1 MACRRGKVM
10 RFRTAVV
17 WSLVVA
23 LMVVGASGA
32 VAGQGDASDA
42 GDTDD
47 ACDEVLTN
55 RTDGEPGEELA
66 GAIGEQESAIDSEL
80 GDRRF
85 EARLRNASTDAERAE
100 VVASELDRLRT
111 HADALEAC
119 AAFLHNE
126 NDAGDLSDEA
136 LREQERALAVR
147 ANATADRVNE
157 TAAEARTL
165 PTDLRQEY
173 GIDADAFDAL
183 RERVLALR
191 ESLGAGNATG
201 VIDGSDGE
209 RDGDSDDDETPWP
222 WR

>member
-1 MACRRGKVM
+1 M

-32 VAGQGDASDA
+32 VAGQGDAGDV

-47 ACDEVLTN
+47 ACDGVLTN

-66 GAIGEQESAIDSEL
+66 GAIGEQESEIDSEL

-100 VVASELDRLRT
+100 VIASELDRLRT

-119 AAFLHNE
+119 AAFLHDE

-136 LREQERALAVR
+136 LREQERALAAR
-147 ANATADRVNE
+147 ANATADRINE
-157 TAAEARTL
+157 TAAEARRL
-165 PTDLRQEY
+165 PADLRQEY

-183 RERVLALR
+183 LERVLALR
-191 ESLGAGNATG
+191 ESFGAANATG
-201 VIDGSDGE
+201 VIDGSGGE
-209 RDGDSDDDETPWP
+209 RDGDSDGDETPWP